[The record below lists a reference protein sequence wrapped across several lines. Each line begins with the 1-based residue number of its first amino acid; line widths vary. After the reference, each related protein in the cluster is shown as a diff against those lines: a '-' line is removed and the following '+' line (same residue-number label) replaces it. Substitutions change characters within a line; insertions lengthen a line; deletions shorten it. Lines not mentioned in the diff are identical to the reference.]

1 MDNVIFKIFVFLLV
15 SQTKI
20 PVQLCKS
27 YVLPLLFIDRYETL
41 LKQRHVQLLGRSID
55 LNKLIC
61 QRINASMHKS
71 LEVAIARFE
80 GADITSVVVSYRAY
94 FDKKS

>member
-1 MDNVIFKIFVFLLV
+1 MRMEV
-15 SQTKI
+15 SVTYAI
-20 PVQLCKS
+20 VSFSISSLAIS
-27 YVLPLLFIDRYETL
+27 SNRYETL

-80 GADITSVVVSYRAY
+80 GADITSVVVSCGFVTLTMSYVPCECRRWMV
-94 FDKKS
+94 

>member
-1 MDNVIFKIFVFLLV
+1 M
-15 SQTKI
+15 
-20 PVQLCKS
+20 C
-27 YVLPLLFIDRYETL
+27 VLYALYSPSSSDRYETL

-80 GADITSVVVSYRAY
+80 GADITSVVVSCGFCGFTDERCE
-94 FDKKS
+94 KLGLE

>member
-1 MDNVIFKIFVFLLV
+1 MYFGIVMISAFPSAN
-15 SQTKI
+15 QTLI
-20 PVQLCKS
+20 LVQLCRS
-27 YVLPLLFIDRYETL
+27 YALPLLFIDRYETL

-80 GADITSVVVSYRAY
+80 GADITSVVVCYSAY
-94 FDKKS
+94 VDK

>member
-1 MDNVIFKIFVFLLV
+1 M
-15 SQTKI
+15 
-20 PVQLCKS
+20 
-27 YVLPLLFIDRYETL
+27 

-61 QRINASMHKS
+61 QRINSSMHKS

-80 GADITSVVVSYRAY
+80 GADITSVVVRKLWLLCEISIYII
-94 FDKKS
+94 FLNMFEIFFSIVSVQISIKP

>member
-1 MDNVIFKIFVFLLV
+1 MRMEIV
-15 SQTKI
+15 SAM
-20 PVQLCKS
+20 
-27 YVLPLLFIDRYETL
+27 LLFPFHHLLLLSDRYETL

-80 GADITSVVVSYRAY
+80 GADITSVVVSCSCVA
-94 FDKKS
+94 FPVSCVSLWM